1 MTWCLVLLPDNVILY
16 KDGQRQSIVPTE
28 TDVYSI
34 TAVSEDDSTVV
45 KLSHR
50 TLVNMRAADYNS
62 MCWCV
67 SPGLWKISSYLY
79 ILAGNIVRTMSRGVS
94 RMVTYSSSAVTVC
107 QKHCN

>member
-50 TLVNMRAADYNS
+50 TLVNMRAADYNVLV
-62 MCWCV
+62 CE
-67 SPGLWKISSYLY
+67 PRALL
-79 ILAGNIVRTMSRGVS
+79 
-94 RMVTYSSSAVTVC
+94 SSSVPGSDHPHETLTGGTIMIGVHVTDGALT
-107 QKHCN
+107 QKLADWSNG

>member
-34 TAVSEDDSTVV
+34 TAMSEDDSPVV

-50 TLVNMRAADYNS
+50 TLLNMRAADYSVLVCEPRAVEDIIVPVYIGWKHSQDNVQKCFSDGHLLIICCNS
-62 MCWCV
+62 L
-67 SPGLWKISSYLY
+67 S
-79 ILAGNIVRTMSRGVS
+79 RTLLE
-94 RMVTYSSSAVTVC
+94 Y
-107 QKHCN
+107 